1 MSRFVA
7 TKCGLPGLIGCLL
20 TGGAFAAGGTL
31 KSGVDMQYVD
41 RSVRPQDDL
50 YRYLNGKWLDTF
62 QLPPDKGSY
71 ESFTY
76 LYDTT
81 LEQLRA
87 IGDRLGAGDVEE
99 RKLGDLYASFM
110 DEARLEAQGLK
121 PLQAE
126 FASIDALSEKK
137 EIPAVI
143 AHLNRI
149 GAGAPYAF

>member
-71 ESFTY
+71 GSFTRV
-76 LYDTT
+76 YDATQ
-81 LEQLRA
+81 EQLRV
-87 IGDRLGAGDVEE
+87 IVDSLGASSASGGEE
-99 RKLGDLYASFM
+99 RKLADLYASFM
-110 DEARLEAQGLK
+110 DEPRLETLGLQ
-121 PLQAE
+121 PL
-126 FASIDALSEKK
+126 
-137 EIPAVI
+137 
-143 AHLNRI
+143 
-149 GAGAPYAF
+149 